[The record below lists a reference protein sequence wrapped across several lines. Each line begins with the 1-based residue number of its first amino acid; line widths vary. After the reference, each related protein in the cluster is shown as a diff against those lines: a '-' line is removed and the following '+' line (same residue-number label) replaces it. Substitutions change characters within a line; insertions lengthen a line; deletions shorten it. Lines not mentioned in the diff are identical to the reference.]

1 MTYFRVSQQGI
12 LPSLDVWV
20 SNFHVQSSNTL
31 AAVHTAASSGIAS
44 FWNNTFKPFVTPGTT
59 LTQVVTT
66 ELDIATGKNKQAQLT
81 TNNIAGT
88 GVAPALPNQDCV
100 LISLRTANAGKSG
113 RGRQYLPTL
122 AIANLATNGTM
133 LPATRDAID
142 TAYQSMLNG
151 LASTG
156 QVVILHGGYDGRV
169 NGVPTYKSLT
179 SDNVT
184 SVAVATKFATQR
196 RRINKVQATY
206 SPFLAIS

>member
-31 AAVHTAASSGIAS
+31 AAVHTAASSGLAS
-44 FWNNTFKPFVTPGTT
+44 FWNNTYKAYCTPGTT

-88 GVAPALPNQDCV
+88 GVAPSLPNQCCV
-100 LISLRTANAGKSG
+100 LVSLRTANAGKSG
-113 RGRQYLPTL
+113 RGRQYLPGL
-122 AIANLATNGTM
+122 AIANLASNGT
-133 LPATRDAID
+133 LLATTRDAID
-142 TAYQSMLNG
+142 TAYQSFING
-151 LASTG
+151 LTSTG
-156 QVVILHGGYDGRV
+156 QVVILHGGYAGKI
-169 NGVPTYKSLT
+169 NGVPQYKSLT

-184 SVAVATKFATQR
+184 AVAVATKFATQR

-206 SPFLAIS
+206 SPFMATT